1 MCLEKEGGAMFKAM
15 QRCIWMMAVLLL
27 LGSCD
32 KLAAEQDVLST
43 LKKIATYE
51 HNAVDQQKK
60 LNELEQKQNKL
71 YDQIMSYGMKQFTK
85 VEQLSKESLELV
97 EERDKHVEKEYK
109 AIQSANREINAVKK
123 KVSQLHDGDIRR
135 QAILLIDIEKKRY
148 ETYGDLYLHYKE
160 MLSLEKDLYILL
172 QNKHATPEQLQRQID
187 RVNEQYKELIGANE
201 QFNEDTEKYNKAK
214 KRLYHIWK

>member
-1 MCLEKEGGAMFKAM
+1 M
-15 QRCIWMMAVLLL
+15 QRCIWLMAVLLL

-32 KLAAEQDVLST
+32 ELAVEQDVLST

-85 VEQLSKESLELV
+85 VEQLSKESLELIK
-97 EERDKHVEKEYK
+97 ERDKHIEKEHK
-109 AIQSANREINAVKK
+109 AIQSAKREINAIKK
-123 KVSQLHDGDIRR
+123 KISQLHDGNIRR
-135 QAILLIDIEKKRY
+135 QATRLVDIEKKRY
-148 ETYGDLYLHYKE
+148 ETYDDLYLHYKE

-172 QNKHATPEQLQRQID
+172 QNRHTTPEQLQRHIEH
-187 RVNEQYKELIGANE
+187 VNEQYKKLIGANQ
-201 QFNEDTEKYNKAK
+201 QFNEDTETYNKEM
-214 KRLYHIWK
+214 KRLYHMWK